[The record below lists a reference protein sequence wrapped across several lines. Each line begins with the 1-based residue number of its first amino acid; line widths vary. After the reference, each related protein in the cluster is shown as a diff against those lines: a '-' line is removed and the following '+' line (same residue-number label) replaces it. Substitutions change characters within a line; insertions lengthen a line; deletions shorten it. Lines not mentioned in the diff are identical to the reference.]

1 MPLGS
6 KTLRIERGAWG
17 AIGGCPARHALRL
30 IKHLMNTMITLKPK
44 PSRIFYEIGRFW
56 NRHLWERQEME
67 RQIVHI
73 DVDSFAIT
81 VERIVDSKLRNR
93 PVIVANPV
101 MARSVVQALSTEAQQ
116 AGIYRGMMLQ
126 QALRLC
132 RDVKIIPPNEPLYSR
147 AMRAIMNLLSGFS
160 PLIEPVRYGHVYLD
174 MTGTTRLFGSTMDV
188 AAKIQHEIQSQLRL
202 PSCLG
207 VASNKLVSKV
217 ASKVSRPV
225 GIQEV
230 QHGSEENFM
239 WTLEVH
245 YLPLFN
251 QSIKTRLL
259 ELNLRLIKQIAML
272 SLHHLAIVFG
282 RDGLK
287 LYRASHGIDYTPVFP
302 PQQVPNIYEQTTLT
316 EDTNDIH
323 LLRGALYSL
332 VEKVGRQLR
341 QTSQSARKM
350 MLEIYYADHREAIGQ
365 KRLPK
370 ATSTDQEF
378 FQVAEELLNKIL
390 TRRIRVR
397 KLAVRYFEL
406 GPAAKQVSLF
416 DKRIN
421 DKNQNLTQA
430 IDQIRK
436 KFGEDSVKYAL
447 TK

>member
-1 MPLGS
+1 
-6 KTLRIERGAWG
+6 
-17 AIGGCPARHALRL
+17 
-30 IKHLMNTMITLKPK
+30 
-44 PSRIFYEIGRFW
+44 
-56 NRHLWERQEME
+56 ME

-81 VERIVDSKLRNR
+81 VERIVNSKLRNR
-93 PVIVANPV
+93 PVIVANQAI
-101 MARSVVQALSTEAQQ
+101 ARSVVQALSKEAQQ

-132 RDVKIIPPNEPLYSR
+132 RDIRIIPPNEPLYSR
-147 AMRAIMNLLSGFS
+147 AMQAVMNLLSRFS

-174 MTGTTRLFGSTMDV
+174 MTGTTRLFGATVDA
-188 AAKIQHEIQSQLRL
+188 AAKIQYEIQSRLQL

-217 ASKVSRPV
+217 ASKVTRPA
-225 GIQEV
+225 GIREV
-230 QHGSEENFM
+230 QHGSEEKFIGP
-239 WTLEVH
+239 LEVD

-251 QSIKTRLL
+251 QSIKTQLL
-259 ELNLRLIKQIAML
+259 ELNLRIIKHIAVL
-272 SLHHLAIVFG
+272 SLQHLTIVFG
-282 RDGLK
+282 HDGLK

-302 PQQVPNIYEQTTLT
+302 PQQVPNIYEQTALA
-316 EDTNDIH
+316 EDTNDIY

-341 QTSQSARKM
+341 QASQSARKM

-370 ATSTDQEF
+370 ATITDQEL
-378 FQVAEELLNKIL
+378 FQVAGELLNKIL

-406 GPAAKQVSLF
+406 VPAPKQVSLF
-416 DKRIN
+416 DKRTD
-421 DKNQNLTQA
+421 DKNQNLTRA

-436 KFGEDSVKYAL
+436 KFGETSVKYAL
-447 TK
+447 T

>member
-1 MPLGS
+1 
-6 KTLRIERGAWG
+6 
-17 AIGGCPARHALRL
+17 
-30 IKHLMNTMITLKPK
+30 MITFKPK
-44 PSRIFYEIGRFW
+44 PNDLFGNIGRFW
-56 NRHLWERQEME
+56 NRHLWERQAME

-81 VERIVDSKLRNR
+81 VERIKDAKLRDR
-93 PVIVANPV
+93 PVIVANQAIV
-101 MARSVVQALSTEAQQ
+101 RSVVQALSKEAQQ

-132 RDVKIIPPNEPLYSR
+132 RDIRIIPPNEPLYSR
-147 AMRAIMNLLSGFS
+147 AMRAVLNLLSRFS

-174 MTGTTRLFGSTMDV
+174 MTGTTRLFGATVDA
-188 AAKIQHEIQSQLRL
+188 AAKIQHEIQSRLQL

-217 ASKVSRPV
+217 ASKVPRP
-225 GIQEV
+225 EV
-230 QHGSEENFM
+230 IREVEHGSEENFIGP
-239 WTLEVH
+239 LKIH
-245 YLPLFN
+245 YLPLFD
-251 QSIKTRLL
+251 QSIKNQLL
-259 ELNLRLIKQIAML
+259 ELNLRIIKHIAVL
-272 SLHHLAIVFG
+272 SLQHLTIVFG

-302 PQQVPNIYEQTTLT
+302 PQQVPNIYEQTTLI

-323 LLRGALYSL
+323 LLRGALYQL

-341 QTSQSARKM
+341 KASQSARKM

-370 ATSTDQEF
+370 ATITDQELF
-378 FQVAEELLNKIL
+378 HVAGELFNKIL

-406 GPAAKQVSLF
+406 VPAPKQVSLF
-416 DKRIN
+416 DKRTD

-430 IDQIRK
+430 IDQVRK
-436 KFGEDSVKYAL
+436 KFGEDSLKYAL
-447 TK
+447 SE